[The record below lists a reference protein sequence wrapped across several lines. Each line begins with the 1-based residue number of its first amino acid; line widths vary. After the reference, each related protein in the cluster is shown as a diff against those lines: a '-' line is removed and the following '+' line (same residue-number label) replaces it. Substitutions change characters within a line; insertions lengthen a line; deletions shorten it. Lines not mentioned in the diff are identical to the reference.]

1 MEKAWRYIPRCL
13 LWEQWQTVSRTMHFR
28 YYRSRPPY
36 TNQGIK
42 ERNVLPVR
50 IVDEGRLKKADYV
63 GCVSGNKTDKSEVF
77 WYYTA
82 KMEAPVIEESPVV
95 MEWAV

>member
-1 MEKAWRYIPRCL
+1 MISLAKP
-13 LWEQWQTVSRTMHFR
+13 H
-28 YYRSRPPY
+28 Y

-63 GCVSGNKTDKSEVF
+63 GCVSGNKTDKSEEF
-77 WYYTA
+77 GYYTA

-95 MEWAV
+95 MEWMIDNI

>member
-50 IVDEGRLKKADYV
+50 IVGEGVLKKDDG
-63 GCVSGNKTDKSEVF
+63 GCASGNKTDKSEVF

-82 KMEAPVIEESPVV
+82 KMEAPVIEASPVV

>member
-1 MEKAWRYIPRCL
+1 MISLAKP
-13 LWEQWQTVSRTMHFR
+13 H
-28 YYRSRPPY
+28 Y

-95 MEWAV
+95 MEWMIDNI